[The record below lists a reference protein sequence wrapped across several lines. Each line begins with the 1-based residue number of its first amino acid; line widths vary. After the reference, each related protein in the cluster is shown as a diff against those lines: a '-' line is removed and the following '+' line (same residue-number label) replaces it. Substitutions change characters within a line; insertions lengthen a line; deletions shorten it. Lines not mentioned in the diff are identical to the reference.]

1 MTNLSSVA
9 SMASRQAFSPPRPG
23 LSSGS
28 VDLLGDSTTWNQQ
41 DRIFVI
47 DDLKLSGLRERTECH
62 VSTDPTATQS
72 GDDSR
77 DVLPARGAFDALASG
92 LTKHHLFD
100 SGESAPDIQS
110 ANKVSAAVSD
120 EGGVTQPNR
129 KSPPQPDRMRST
141 TLAASNSNLW
151 F

>member
-1 MTNLSSVA
+1 
-9 SMASRQAFSPPRPG
+9 MASRQAFSPPRPASRAARSISWATRRPG
-23 LSSGS
+23 TSRIGYSSS
-28 VDLLGDSTTWNQQ
+28 MTS
-41 DRIFVI
+41 
-47 DDLKLSGLRERTECH
+47 LSGLRERTECH

-77 DVLPARGAFDALASG
+77 DVLPARGAFDALAFG
-92 LTKHHLFD
+92 LTEHHLFD

-110 ANKVSAAVSD
+110 TNKVRAASD

-141 TLAASNSNLW
+141 TLAASNLNLW